1 MLETEIEN
9 PPIPQDSPREKLK
22 EETVNTINPEEKSE
36 EITLKIEPNE
46 YQQNKI
52 IAALSSQSS
61 QKFDIIF
68 GEAVEISD
76 EQREKFLQ
84 KLSGEEIK
92 EEDIK
97 KLILNIRPP
106 IQEEKDP
113 DNPIKLFGKVSNH
126 EHYHQM
132 TSFLAEL
139 AIGDFNRGRELNPT
153 NLAELLQRYP
163 DPITF
168 EKATQKILK
177 EIGSKI
183 SLEKYNEFK
192 KSLEELNLIL
202 YGKRAEYYNQIK
214 LLQKEA
220 RENVKDENQT
230 KKTQYTKSNNKT
242 IEIRKKQEKI
252 QYRDIQIEKINNDES
267 NKILEKTKIHGDSFM
282 GEFLTTEILKEEKLG
297 PKYKTKLG
305 NYTIWLSSAY
315 ELGSGRI
322 AVVSY
327 IEKDGEITAYS
338 YYRSDSQGIWRFL
351 PDYTI
356 KENGKIK
363 WVGKGYGEESVTLP
377 IELQK
382 TLSTITKEKIK
393 PKRNPEFIFAG
404 TAKRFGREFKGYYN
418 EVESSPKK
426 LNGNFYPKY
435 NEKIS
440 PEQMVLTDNES
451 PDFSKL
457 ITSWEQETALYGK
470 IVIEVFPSKDGR
482 LEYMF
487 CRDSSGKIWIGGIQ
501 DNSKIQSTGL
511 RETWISGGNLTTPA
525 FEYEDLAGNF
535 GNDKE
540 KIGPYVDM
548 FKNYLSRV
556 PVIREYIESKKTS
569 KK

>member
-22 EETVNTINPEEKSE
+22 EETVNTINPEGKSE
-36 EITLKIEPNE
+36 EITLKTEPNK
-46 YQQNKI
+46 YQQDKI
-52 IAALSSQSS
+52 IAALSSQN
-61 QKFDIIF
+61 FDILF
-68 GEAVEISD
+68 GEAVENSD
-76 EQREKFLQ
+76 ERRKEFLQ
-84 KLSGEEIK
+84 KLSGGEIK

-106 IQEEKDP
+106 IQEEKNP

-126 EHYHQM
+126 EHNHPM

-139 AIGDFNRGRELNPT
+139 AINDFNKGKELNPK
-153 NLAELLQRYP
+153 NLAELLQKYP
-163 DPITF
+163 DPMTF

-192 KSLEELNLIL
+192 KSLEELNLVL

-220 RENVKDENQT
+220 WENNQT
-230 KKTQYTKSNNKT
+230 KDKIPHTKPNKES
-242 IEIRKKQEKI
+242 IEMRKRQEKI
-252 QYRDIQIEKINNDES
+252 QYPDIQIEKINNDES
-267 NKILEKTKIHGDSFM
+267 KEILRRTKIHGDPFM

-297 PKYKTKLG
+297 PKYKIKLG
-305 NYTIWLSSAY
+305 DYTVWLSSAY

-338 YYRSDSQGIWRFL
+338 YYRSDSQGVWRFL

-393 PKRNPEFIFAG
+393 PKRNPGFIFAG

-435 NEKIS
+435 NEKTP
-440 PEQMVLTDNES
+440 PEQMVLADNES

-470 IVIEVFPSKDGR
+470 ITIEVFPSKDGG
-482 LEYMF
+482 LKYMF
-487 CRDSSGKIWIGGIQ
+487 CSNSSGKIWIGGIQ
-501 DNSKIQSTGL
+501 NNSKIQSMGL
-511 RETWISGGNLTTPA
+511 GETWVDGGDLTTPA
-525 FEYEDLAGNF
+525 FEYKDLAGNF
-535 GNDKE
+535 GNDRE

-548 FKNYLSRV
+548 FENYLSNIQ
-556 PVIREYIESKKTS
+556 VIREYIEIKSKKTS
-569 KK
+569 EK

>member
-52 IAALSSQSS
+52 IAALNSQNS
-61 QKFDIIF
+61 DILF
-68 GEAVEISD
+68 GEAVENSD
-76 EQREKFLQ
+76 ERRKEFLQ
-84 KLSGEEIK
+84 KLSGGEIK

-106 IQEEKDP
+106 IQEEKNP

-220 RENVKDENQT
+220 WENVKDENQT
-230 KKTQYTKSNNKT
+230 KKTQYTKSNNKS
-242 IEIRKKQEKI
+242 IEIREKQEKI
-252 QYRDIQIEKINNDES
+252 QYPDIQIEKINNDES
-267 NKILEKTKIHGDSFM
+267 KEILRRTKIHGDPFM

-297 PKYKTKLG
+297 PKYKIKLG
-305 NYTIWLSSAY
+305 DYTVWLSSAY

-327 IEKDGEITAYS
+327 VEKDGEITAYS
-338 YYRSDSQGIWRFL
+338 YYRSDSQGVWRFL

-363 WVGKGYGEESVTLP
+363 WAGKGYGEESVTLP

-393 PKRNPEFIFAG
+393 LKRNPEFIFAG

-418 EVESSPKK
+418 EIESSPKK

-435 NEKIS
+435 NEKIP
-440 PEQMVLTDNES
+440 PEQMILTDNES

-482 LEYMF
+482 FKYMF
-487 CRDSSGKIWIGGIQ
+487 CSNSSGKTWIGGIQ
-501 DNSKIQSTGL
+501 DNSEIQSAGL
-511 RETWISGGNLTTPA
+511 RKGWVDGGDLTTPP

-535 GNDKE
+535 GNDRE

-548 FKNYLSRV
+548 SENYLSKI
-556 PVIREYIESKKTS
+556 PVIREYIEIKSKRKNS
-569 KK
+569 NE

>member
-1 MLETEIEN
+1 
-9 PPIPQDSPREKLK
+9 
-22 EETVNTINPEEKSE
+22 
-36 EITLKIEPNE
+36 LKIEPNE

-52 IAALSSQSS
+52 IAALNSQNS
-61 QKFDIIF
+61 DILF

-139 AIGDFNRGRELNPT
+139 AIGDFNRGRELNPP

-220 RENVKDENQT
+220 QENARNENQT
-230 KKTQYTKSNNKT
+230 KTQHTESNNKT
-242 IEIRKKQEKI
+242 IEMRKKQEKI
-252 QYRDIQIEKINNDES
+252 QYPDIQIEKINNDES
-267 NKILEKTKIHGDSFM
+267 KKILEKTKIHGDSFM
-282 GEFLTTEILKEEKLG
+282 GEFLTTEILKEEKLE

-305 NYTIWLSSAY
+305 DYTIWLSSAY
-315 ELGSGRI
+315 ELGNGRI

-327 IEKDGEITAYS
+327 IEKNGEITAYS
-338 YYRSDSQGIWRFL
+338 YYRSDSQGVWRFL

-363 WVGKGYGEESVTLP
+363 WAGKGYGEESVTLP

-382 TLSTITKEKIK
+382 TLSTTTKEKIK
-393 PKRNPEFIFAG
+393 LKRNPEFIFAG

-435 NEKIS
+435 NEKIP

-556 PVIREYIESKKTS
+556 PVIREYIESKKIS

>member
-9 PPIPQDSPREKLK
+9 PPIPQDSSREKLK

-52 IAALSSQSS
+52 IAALNSQNS
-61 QKFDIIF
+61 DILF
-68 GEAVEISD
+68 GEAVENSD
-76 EQREKFLQ
+76 ERRKEFLQ
-84 KLSGEEIK
+84 KLSGGEIK

-113 DNPIKLFGKVSNH
+113 NNPIKLFGKVLNH

-220 RENVKDENQT
+220 RENVRDEDQT
-230 KKTQYTKSNNKT
+230 KKTQYTKSNNKS
-242 IEIRKKQEKI
+242 IEIREKQEKI
-252 QYRDIQIEKINNDES
+252 QYPDIQIEKINNDES
-267 NKILEKTKIHGDSFM
+267 KKILEKTKIHGDSFM
-282 GEFLTTEILKEEKLG
+282 GKFLTTEILKEEKLE

-305 NYTIWLSSAY
+305 DYTIWLSSAY

-338 YYRSDSQGIWRFL
+338 YYRSDSQGVWRFL

-556 PVIREYIESKKTS
+556 PVIREYIESKKIS

>member
-22 EETVNTINPEEKSE
+22 EETVNTINPKEKSE

-52 IAALSSQSS
+52 IAALNSQN
-61 QKFDIIF
+61 FDILF
-68 GEAVEISD
+68 GEAVENSD
-76 EQREKFLQ
+76 ERRKEFLQ
-84 KLSGEEIK
+84 KLSGGEIK

-97 KLILNIRPP
+97 KLILSIRPP

-113 DNPIKLFGKVSNH
+113 NNPIKLFGKVSNH

-220 RENVKDENQT
+220 WENVKDENQT
-230 KKTQYTKSNNKT
+230 KKTQYTKSNNKS
-242 IEIRKKQEKI
+242 IEIREKQEKI
-252 QYRDIQIEKINNDES
+252 QYPDIQIEKINNDES
-267 NKILEKTKIHGDSFM
+267 KKILEKTKIYGDPFM
-282 GEFLTTEILKEEKLG
+282 GEFLTTKILEEEKLG

-305 NYTIWLSSAY
+305 DYTMWLSSAY

-338 YYRSDSQGIWRFL
+338 YYRSDSQGVWRFL

-556 PVIREYIESKKTS
+556 PVIREYIESKKIS

>member
-1 MLETEIEN
+1 MLETRIEN
-9 PPIPQDSPREKLK
+9 PSNPQDYPRENLK
-22 EETVNTINPEEKSE
+22 EETINTINPEEKSE
-36 EITLKIEPNE
+36 EITLKTEPNK
-46 YQQNKI
+46 YQQDKI
-52 IAALSSQSS
+52 IAALSSQNP
-61 QKFDIIF
+61 DILF
-68 GEAVEISD
+68 GGAVEISD

-84 KLSGEEIK
+84 KLSDEEIK

-106 IQEEKDP
+106 IQEEKNP
-113 DNPIKLFGKVSNH
+113 DNPIKLFGKISNH
-126 EHYHQM
+126 EHNHPM

-139 AIGDFNRGRELNPT
+139 AIGDFNKGKELNPK
-153 NLAELLQRYP
+153 NLAELLQKYP
-163 DPITF
+163 DPMTF

-220 RENVKDENQT
+220 WENNQT
-230 KKTQYTKSNNKT
+230 KDKIPYTKPNKEST
-242 IEIRKKQEKI
+242 EMRKRQEKI
-252 QYRDIQIEKINNDES
+252 QYPDIQIEKINNDES
-267 NKILEKTKIHGDSFM
+267 KEILRRTKIHGDPFM

-297 PKYKTKLG
+297 PKYKIKLG
-305 NYTIWLSSAY
+305 DYTVWLSSAY

-327 IEKDGEITAYS
+327 VEKDGEITAYS
-338 YYRSDSQGIWRFL
+338 YYRSDSQGVWRFL

-363 WVGKGYGEESVTLP
+363 WAGKGYGEESVTLP

-382 TLSTITKEKIK
+382 TLSTTTKEKIRL
-393 PKRNPEFIFAG
+393 KRNPEFIFAG

-435 NEKIS
+435 NEKIP
-440 PEQMVLTDNES
+440 PEQMILTDNES

-482 LEYMF
+482 FEYMF
-487 CRDSSGKIWIGGIQ
+487 CSNSSGKTWIGGIQ
-501 DNSKIQSTGL
+501 DNSEIQSTGL
-511 RETWISGGNLTTPA
+511 RKTWVSGGDLTTPA
-525 FEYEDLAGNF
+525 LEYEDLAGNF
-535 GNDKE
+535 GNDRE
-540 KIGPYVDM
+540 RIGPYVDM
-548 FKNYLSRV
+548 SENYLSKI
-556 PVIREYIESKKTS
+556 PVIREYIEIKSKRKNS
-569 KK
+569 NE

>member
-22 EETVNTINPEEKSE
+22 EETVNTINPEGKSE
-36 EITLKIEPNE
+36 EITLKTEPNK
-46 YQQNKI
+46 YQQDKI
-52 IAALSSQSS
+52 IAALSSQN
-61 QKFDIIF
+61 FDILF
-68 GEAVEISD
+68 GEAVENSD
-76 EQREKFLQ
+76 ERRKEFLQ
-84 KLSGEEIK
+84 KLSGGEIK

-106 IQEEKDP
+106 IQEEKNP

-220 RENVKDENQT
+220 WENVKDENQT
-230 KKTQYTKSNNKT
+230 KKTQYTKSNNKS
-242 IEIRKKQEKI
+242 IEIREKQEKI
-252 QYRDIQIEKINNDES
+252 QYPDIQIEKINNDES
-267 NKILEKTKIHGDSFM
+267 KKILEKTKIHGDSFM
-282 GEFLTTEILKEEKLG
+282 GKFLTTEILKEEKLE

-305 NYTIWLSSAY
+305 DYTMWLSSAY

-338 YYRSDSQGIWRFL
+338 YYRSDSQGVWRFL

-556 PVIREYIESKKTS
+556 PVIREYIESKKIS